1 MKIATWNVNSVR
13 ARQPR
18 LLSWLQKAQP
28 DVVCLQELKVTDESF
43 PYEAIQ
49 QAGYHAAVYEQKDN
63 GVAEDVPEAQWRYRV
78 T

>member
-1 MKIATWNVNSVR
+1 MRGRSSGRPSVWESVR

-49 QAGYHAAVYEQKDN
+49 QAGYHAAVYGQ
-63 GVAEDVPEAQWRYRV
+63 
-78 T
+78 